1 MSFKDGLKKILP
13 PPVNSFNR
21 EIARVLEA
29 IETDKTQQSQM
40 ERRLRDE
47 NAAMLKLLGTLQA
60 EQDQRLNTLEECLQE
75 QNRLL
80 TSMQEAGIQNFAKIR
95 DEIQTKC
102 KDISE
107 NLERTRRQ
115 SIEARRHASEAVW
128 AQIFNN
134 TITNS
139 TWLKDKTFSPGRWAV
154 GYPYL
159 YVMYRVLDEA
169 RPKHILELGLGQ
181 STRMIAQYAAAF
193 DDVEHIV
200 VEHDQDWI
208 DFFCKDLHM
217 SDRTK
222 IVRLDLEMQPYKE
235 AEAVRVYKGFREKF
249 KEHKFDFISI
259 DAPLGSD
266 MNLYSR
272 IDLLN
277 ILPQCLLNRFVIL
290 IDDFDRIGEQHMK
303 AEVCK
308 ILDES
313 NIAYRSGQIVGAK
326 KGAIIASQSLNFY
339 CSM

>member
-1 MSFKDGLKKILP
+1 MSFKDGLKRILP

-29 IETDKTQQSQM
+29 IETDKTQQFQM

-107 NLERTRRQ
+107 NLERTRQQ

-200 VEHDQDWI
+200 VEQDKNWT
-208 DFFCKDLHM
+208 DFFAQNTRL
-217 SDRTK
+217 SSRTK
-222 IVRLDLEMQPYKE
+222 IVHLPVEEVKYLDDAQTL
-235 AEAVRVYKGFREKF
+235 VYKGFEDIYVNK
-249 KEHKFDFISI
+249 KFDFVS
-259 DAPLGSD
+259 SD
-266 MNLYSR
+266 GPAHSR
-272 IDLLN
+272 S
-277 ILPQCLLNRFVIL
+277 QKYKRVEL
-290 IDDFDRIGEQHMK
+290 IKLIPEHLEKNFCIMLDDFEVQECKNMWNIIKNQFIQNNIPICEAIRQGEK
-303 AEVCK
+303 SVA
-308 ILDES
+308 ILTNED
-313 NIAYRSGQIVGAK
+313 QK
-326 KGAIIASQSLNFY
+326 FL

>member
-1 MSFKDGLKKILP
+1 MSFKDGLKRILP

-107 NLERTRRQ
+107 NLERTRQQ
-115 SIEARRHASEAVW
+115 SVEARRHASEAVW

-208 DFFCKDLHM
+208 DFFCKDLHI

-222 IVRLDLEMQPYKE
+222 IVRLDLEMRPYKE
-235 AEAVRVYKGFREKF
+235 ADAVRVYKGFSEKF
-249 KEHKFDFISI
+249 KDQKFDFISI
-259 DAPLGSD
+259 DAPIGGD
-266 MNLYSR
+266 MDKYAR
-272 IDLLN
+272 IDMLSLLPN
-277 ILPQCLLNRFVIL
+277 CIKSGFAIM
-290 IDDFDRIGEQHMK
+290 IDDCNRIAENRMSIELEFILQKGE
-303 AEVCK
+303 
-308 ILDES
+308 
-313 NIAYRSGQIVGAK
+313 IAYKRSRYSGQKELVL
-326 KGAIIASQSLNFY
+326 IADSNAPFLSSL
-339 CSM
+339 

>member
-200 VEHDQDWI
+200 VEQDAQWI
-208 DFFCKDLHM
+208 KFFSQNYACPPSTTLMHIPV
-217 SDRTK
+217 TE
-222 IVRLDLEMQPYKE
+222 IQ
-235 AEAVRVYKGFREKF
+235 F
-249 KEHKFDFISI
+249 
-259 DAPLGSD
+259 
-266 MNLYSR
+266 
-272 IDLLN
+272 
-277 ILPQCLLNRFVIL
+277 
-290 IDDFDRIGEQHMK
+290 IDDDKTLVYENFRRE
-303 AEVCK
+303 
-308 ILDES
+308 
-313 NIAYRSGQIVGAK
+313 NI
-326 KGAIIASQSLNFY
+326 
-339 CSM
+339 

>member
-1 MSFKDGLKKILP
+1 MSFKDGLKRILP

-107 NLERTRRQ
+107 NLERTRQQ

-200 VEHDQDWI
+200 VEQDAQWI
-208 DFFCKDLHM
+208 KFFSQNYACPPSTTLMHIPVTEIQFIDDDKTL
-217 SDRTK
+217 
-222 IVRLDLEMQPYKE
+222 
-235 AEAVRVYKGFREKF
+235 VYENFSSIFAGKT
-249 KEHKFDFISI
+249 FDFISV
-259 DAPLGSD
+259 DGPGHSRSD
-266 MNLYSR
+266 KYRR
-272 IDLLN
+272 IDLLELIPDCIAESYC
-277 ILPQCLLNRFVIL
+277 ILFDDMNDPSCMRAYELIIKKMERMLSGFVTGNYNGFKHIT
-290 IDDFDRIGEQHMK
+290 
-303 AEVCK
+303 
-308 ILDES
+308 
-313 NIAYRSGQIVGAK
+313 IVTSQDK
-326 KGAIIASQSLNFY
+326 KFLASL
-339 CSM
+339 